1 LRALGHAEGFFREVL
16 AYDAPAGNVAK
27 EIKKKKP
34 QVAPGEKPLTAK
46 EKKDAKM
53 REQMDAMDAM
63 VNQIYGL

>member
-1 LRALGHAEGFFREVL
+1 MLSNLLSVTDGTRLE
-16 AYDAPAGNVAK
+16 
-27 EIKKKKP
+27 KKKKA
-34 QVAPGEKPLTAK
+34 VAAPGEKPLTAK